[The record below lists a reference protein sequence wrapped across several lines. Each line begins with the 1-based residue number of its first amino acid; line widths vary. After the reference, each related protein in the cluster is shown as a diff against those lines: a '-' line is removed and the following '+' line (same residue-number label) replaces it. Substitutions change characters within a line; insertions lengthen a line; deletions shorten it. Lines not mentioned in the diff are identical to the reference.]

1 MKLKIAFVYIM
12 QIELADIMGG
22 LETNP
27 YKCGN
32 LLVKVFENE
41 GSSFLHRKYKHSC

>member
-22 LETNP
+22 LEQTHTSVEI
-27 YKCGN
+27 Y
-32 LLVKVFENE
+32 
-41 GSSFLHRKYKHSC
+41 